1 MRYLMILA
9 LLSILLCSSSAFCQ
23 MNSTSSEE
31 LNASALRS
39 LVADASSQSQLYRFL
54 MEMEQNTDLVN
65 LTTGE
70 VQALYTRT
78 ISAGSI
84 NMSARSLKIVM
95 ASLTVPKGDEVNAT
109 AFGLDEY
116 LINDS
121 LYLKMDGSW
130 TYMKLPEVAEAWSQ
144 QNTMKQ
150 QIDMLNQSNLTM
162 LGSEVV
168 GDDDCYILFAKVNSS
183 AIAEQISK
191 QTGPSLPVQFMNLSE
206 LLRNTTMNAYYWI
219 AKDAHQ
225 LKKAKVTESFTFN
238 PAYLG
243 LPTNETENIEMRV
256 NTTISMLF
264 EDINESVNII
274 LPEEAGTAKLFSQD
288 LIATNVTQAATKA

>member
-31 LNASALRS
+31 LNGSALEA
-39 LVADASSQSQLYRFL
+39 LVANASSQSQIYRFL

-65 LTTGE
+65 LTTGD
-70 VQALYTRT
+70 VQTLYTRT
-78 ISAGSI
+78 ISAGSV

-109 AFGLDEY
+109 AFALDEY

-121 LYLKMDGSW
+121 LYLKIDGNW
-130 TYMKLPEVAEAWSQ
+130 TYMKLPEVAETWSQ

-150 QIDMLNQSNLTM
+150 QIDMLNRSNLTM
-162 LGSEVV
+162 LGSEVID
-168 GDDDCYILFAKVNSS
+168 GQDCYILFAKVNSS

-206 LLRNTTMNAYYWI
+206 LFRNTTLNAYYWI
-219 AKDAHQ
+219 AKDANQ
-225 LKKAKVTESFTFN
+225 LKRAKITESFTFN
-238 PAYLG
+238 PASLG

-264 EDINESVNII
+264 ENINESVNII
-274 LPEEAGTAKLFSQD
+274 LPAEAGTAMQFPQN
-288 LIATNVTQAATKA
+288 LIPTNVTQASAKA

>member
-1 MRYLMILA
+1 MRYLMVLA

-23 MNSTSSEE
+23 MNGTSSEE
-31 LNASALRS
+31 LNASALRA
-39 LVADASSQSQLYRFL
+39 LVEDASSQSQTYRFL

-65 LTTGE
+65 LTTGD
-70 VQALYTRT
+70 VQTLYART
-78 ISAGSI
+78 ISAGSM
-84 NMSARSLKIVM
+84 NMSSRSLKIVM
-95 ASLTVPKGDEVNAT
+95 ASLNLPKGDEVNAT
-109 AFGLDEY
+109 AYALDEY

-121 LYLKMDGSW
+121 LYLKIDGNW

-150 QIDMLNQSNLTM
+150 QIDMLNRSNLTM

-168 GDDDCYILFAKVNSS
+168 DDQDCYILFAKVNAS

-206 LLRNTTMNAYYWI
+206 LFRNTTLNAYYWI
-219 AKDAHQ
+219 VKDAHQ
-225 LKKAKVTESFTFN
+225 LKKANITESFTFN

-243 LPTNETENIEMRV
+243 LPTNDTENIEMRV

-264 EDINESVNII
+264 EDVNESVNIV
-274 LPEEAGTAKLFSQD
+274 LPAEAGSSKPFLQNP
-288 LIATNVTQAATKA
+288 IAINVTQAPAKA